1 MKVIL
6 KQDVKSLGK
15 KDEIHEVSDGY
26 ARNFLFPRGLA
37 AVADADAVNTARTK
51 SEAKAHHEAEAKAAA
66 EELAA
71 KIKGQIEMPAS
82 IKEFG
87 SYDAKVRL
95 HVGVVAAFKVKVEEA
110 PL

>member
-1 MKVIL
+1 MKPKLRLLL
-6 KQDVKSLGK
+6 KNWLPRSRARSFLSRSRGALPASCMEVAEQLYKLTGTEIDK
-15 KDEIHEVSDGY
+15 K
-26 ARNFLFPRGLA
+26 
-37 AVADADAVNTARTK
+37 K
-51 SEAKAHHEAEAKAAA
+51 
-66 EELAA
+66 
-71 KIKGQIEMPAS
+71 IEMPAS

>member
-1 MKVIL
+1 MKPKLRLLL
-6 KQDVKSLGK
+6 KNWLPSSRARSFLSQLYKLTGTEIDK
-15 KDEIHEVSDGY
+15 K
-26 ARNFLFPRGLA
+26 
-37 AVADADAVNTARTK
+37 K
-51 SEAKAHHEAEAKAAA
+51 
-66 EELAA
+66 
-71 KIKGQIEMPAS
+71 IEMPAS

>member
-1 MKVIL
+1 M
-6 KQDVKSLGK
+6 
-15 KDEIHEVSDGY
+15 
-26 ARNFLFPRGLA
+26 
-37 AVADADAVNTARTK
+37 ARTAAHWNGK
-51 SEAKAHHEAEAKAAA
+51 MCIRDRGASGKLHGKVTAKEVAEQLYKLTGT
-66 EELAA
+66 EID
-71 KIKGQIEMPAS
+71 KKKIEMPAS

>member
-1 MKVIL
+1 LYKLTGTEI
-6 KQDVKSLGK
+6 DK
-15 KDEIHEVSDGY
+15 K
-26 ARNFLFPRGLA
+26 
-37 AVADADAVNTARTK
+37 K
-51 SEAKAHHEAEAKAAA
+51 
-66 EELAA
+66 
-71 KIKGQIEMPAS
+71 IEMPAS

>member
-1 MKVIL
+1 MKPKLRLLL
-6 KQDVKSLGK
+6 KNWLPRSRARSFLSRSRGGASGK
-15 KDEIHEVSDGY
+15 LHGKVTAKEVAEQLYKLTGTEID
-26 ARNFLFPRGLA
+26 
-37 AVADADAVNTARTK
+37 K
-51 SEAKAHHEAEAKAAA
+51 KK
-66 EELAA
+66 
-71 KIKGQIEMPAS
+71 IEMPAS

>member
-1 MKVIL
+1 MKSARKDLHIL
-6 KQDVKSLGK
+6 SRVSGCQIVSVKVKGGASGK
-15 KDEIHEVSDGY
+15 LHGKVTAKEVAEQLYKLTGTEID
-26 ARNFLFPRGLA
+26 
-37 AVADADAVNTARTK
+37 K
-51 SEAKAHHEAEAKAAA
+51 KK
-66 EELAA
+66 
-71 KIKGQIEMPAS
+71 IEMPAS